1 VVHVVVHFY
10 IQNSLI
16 DIQHFRFYTEGV
28 KNEPK
33 IVIKS
38 NFPLTFD
45 PFLEKSIE
53 KHHKK
58 SSKMRNFFPNIETAV
73 IAIFVLCVALWGAS
87 RCKKKKEEASLRNA
101 TEAIVT
107 PVDTFSPAANRAT
120 LPSLPRQTTVAS
132 TDPATPP
139 PSTIPQSYSAA
150 PQPLPPSPTVAK
162 PTVVPMPSTTTPQL
176 GGQVAT
182 VQTTPKS
189 VAIEPSGSALY
200 VLING
205 LNVRTKPDLKA
216 KSLGKLKLHDQ
227 VSFMQEVT
235 DVAQP
240 VRLADGTTISKP
252 WFKIKTKRGTIGWVH
267 GSGVDFY
274 KRKPSEGL

>member
-1 VVHVVVHFY
+1 
-10 IQNSLI
+10 
-16 DIQHFRFYTEGV
+16 
-28 KNEPK
+28 
-33 IVIKS
+33 
-38 NFPLTFD
+38 
-45 PFLEKSIE
+45 
-53 KHHKK
+53 
-58 SSKMRNFFPNIETAV
+58 MRNFFPNIETAV

-101 TEAIVT
+101 TENTVTAI
-107 PVDTFSPAANRAT
+107 DTFSPAATRGT
-120 LPSLPRQTTVAS
+120 LPSLPRPTTTPS
-132 TDPATPP
+132 TDPTVPP
-139 PSTIPQSYSAA
+139 PSTIPQSYSTA
-150 PQPLPPSPTVAK
+150 PQPLPPSPVVPK
-162 PTVVPMPSTTTPQL
+162 PTAVPMPSTIPTTPQMS
-176 GGQVAT
+176 GQTAT
-182 VQTTPKS
+182 VQVTPKS

-205 LNVRTKPDLKA
+205 LNVRTKPELRA

-235 DVAQP
+235 DAAQT

-252 WFKIKTKRGTIGWVH
+252 WFKIRTKRGTIGWVH

>member
-1 VVHVVVHFY
+1 
-10 IQNSLI
+10 
-16 DIQHFRFYTEGV
+16 
-28 KNEPK
+28 
-33 IVIKS
+33 
-38 NFPLTFD
+38 
-45 PFLEKSIE
+45 
-53 KHHKK
+53 
-58 SSKMRNFFPNIETAV
+58 MRNFFPNIETAV

-101 TEAIVT
+101 TEATVSPI
-107 PVDTFSPAANRAT
+107 DTFSPAATRPT
-120 LPSLPRQTTVAS
+120 LPSLPRTATATS
-132 TDPATPP
+132 TDPTVPP
-139 PSTIPQSYSAA
+139 ASTIPQSYSAA
-150 PQPLPPSPTVAK
+150 PQALPPSPTVIK
-162 PTVVPMPSTTTPQL
+162 PTAIPMPSVAPTTPHMNS
-176 GGQVAT
+176 GQIAS

-189 VAIEPSGSALY
+189 VAIEPSGAALY

-227 VSFMQEVT
+227 VSFMHEVT
-235 DVAQP
+235 EVAQA

>member
-1 VVHVVVHFY
+1 
-10 IQNSLI
+10 
-16 DIQHFRFYTEGV
+16 
-28 KNEPK
+28 
-33 IVIKS
+33 
-38 NFPLTFD
+38 
-45 PFLEKSIE
+45 
-53 KHHKK
+53 
-58 SSKMRNFFPNIETAV
+58 MRNFFPNIETAV

-107 PVDTFSPAANRAT
+107 PIDTFSPAANRAT
-120 LPSLPRQTTVAS
+120 LPVLPRQTTVAT
-132 TDPATPP
+132 TDPTTPP
-139 PSTIPQSYSAA
+139 PSTLPQSYSAA
-150 PQPLPPSPTVAK
+150 PQALPSSPTIAK
-162 PTVVPMPSTTTPQL
+162 PAPTAVPMPSTTTPQV
-176 GGQVAT
+176 GNGQIAT
-182 VQTTPKS
+182 VQATPKS
-189 VAIEPSGSALY
+189 VAIEPSGASLY

>member
-1 VVHVVVHFY
+1 
-10 IQNSLI
+10 
-16 DIQHFRFYTEGV
+16 
-28 KNEPK
+28 
-33 IVIKS
+33 
-38 NFPLTFD
+38 
-45 PFLEKSIE
+45 
-53 KHHKK
+53 
-58 SSKMRNFFPNIETAV
+58 MRNFFPNIETAV

-87 RCKKKKEEASLRNA
+87 RCKKKKDEASLRNA
-101 TEAIVT
+101 TEATIS

-132 TDPATPP
+132 TTDPTAPP
-139 PSTIPQSYSAA
+139 PSTIPQSYSTA
-150 PQPLPPSPTVAK
+150 PQPLPSSPTVVVK
-162 PTVVPMPSTTTPQL
+162 PTAIPMPSTAPTTPQMSS
-176 GGQVAT
+176 GQVAT

-189 VAIEPSGSALY
+189 VAIEPSGAALY

-235 DVAQP
+235 DIAQP

-274 KRKPSEGL
+274 KRKASEGL